1 MQLCSPQHQHDMQA
15 EQVAPQKG
23 VFTKAG
29 SFITCLCN
37 LVRYTCIRV
46 EKLRDFSVD
55 NRSIFYR
62 SYLAHYK
69 VGLRG
74 EVMGSGQLTNVPCF
88 SAPALG

>member
-1 MQLCSPQHQHDMQA
+1 M
-15 EQVAPQKG
+15 
-23 VFTKAG
+23 
-29 SFITCLCN
+29 
-37 LVRYTCIRV
+37 